1 MKLQTI
7 IQGLVVIAVLGVATA
22 AVFFRP
28 QSQYQ
33 TVIVSRDPDVPVSE
47 NWEIK
52 EVIDGT
58 TLKASR
64 GWKARQLQLC
74 GIEIIPGEEQQ
85 AIAYLK
91 QLINNSNNQVA
102 VLTVKQNIEGKWLSE
117 VFVRLGEDSEELA
130 SALLI
135 IKGLAVISPQVQE
148 CFYQEGLEMA
158 EEMATPE

>member
-1 MKLQTI
+1 MKQQTI
-7 IQGLVVIAVLGVATA
+7 IQGLVAVAVLGVAIA

-33 TVIVSRDPDVPVSE
+33 TVMVSPGDVPVSE
-47 NWEIK
+47 QWEIK

-64 GWKARQLQLC
+64 GWKNRQLQLC

-85 AIAYLK
+85 AETYLQ
-91 QLINNSNNQVA
+91 QLINNSNNQVP
-102 VLTVKQNIEGKWLSE
+102 VLTVKQNTEGWLSE
-117 VFVRLGEDSEELA
+117 VFVRLGEGEELA

-135 IKGLAVISPQVQE
+135 IEGLAVVSPEVHE

-158 EEMATPE
+158 EELATQE